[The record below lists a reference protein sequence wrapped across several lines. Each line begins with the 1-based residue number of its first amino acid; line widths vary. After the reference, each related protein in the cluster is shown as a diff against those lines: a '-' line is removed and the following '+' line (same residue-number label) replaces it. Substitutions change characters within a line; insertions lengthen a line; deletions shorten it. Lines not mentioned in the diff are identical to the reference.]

1 VLKDTLAVLAV
12 GGVILA
18 PSLWYLIRVF
28 KTGDRAE
35 IVPPPR

>member
-1 VLKDTLAVLAV
+1 VLAV

-28 KTGDRAE
+28 KAGDRAE